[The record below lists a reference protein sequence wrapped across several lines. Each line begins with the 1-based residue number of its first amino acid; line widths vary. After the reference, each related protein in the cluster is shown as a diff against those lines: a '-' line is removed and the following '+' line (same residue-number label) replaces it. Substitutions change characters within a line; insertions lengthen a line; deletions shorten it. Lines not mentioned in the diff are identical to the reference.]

1 MWGRLTRSI
10 QALAVAVFLAVA
22 ADGAEP
28 TPLAGDA
35 KPAARSAEPIKVT
48 INPEGRV
55 SVAFLGPLT
64 PPAVCGTPVALA
76 VRIVNLGFITGRL
89 EARLVGAPAGAELE
103 FGSQPLNGT
112 PAEVRP
118 LRLTLQSPGTTDLTI
133 AFRIRNES
141 PDLGGRDRIH
151 LLIQCR

>member
-1 MWGRLTRSI
+1 MRRSI
-10 QALAVAVFLAVA
+10 QAWAGILALAFAIQAEGA
-22 ADGAEP
+22 A
-28 TPLAGDA
+28 TPE
-35 KPAARSAEPIKVT
+35 ARPSAQSAEPIKVT

-55 SVAFLGPLT
+55 SVVFLGPLPVPT
-64 PPAVCGTPVALA
+64 PRGTPVELA

-89 EARLVGAPAGAELE
+89 EARLVGAPAGSGLE
-103 FGSQPLNGT
+103 FASEPLKGS

-118 LRLTLQSPGTTDLTI
+118 LRITLQEAGTTDLTI

-151 LLIQCR
+151 LLIQSR

>member
-1 MWGRLTRSI
+1 LTRAI
-10 QALAVAVFLAVA
+10 QALAGALAVFLAVA
-22 ADGAEP
+22 AEGAEP
-28 TPLAGDA
+28 TPLPGDA
-35 KPAARSAEPIKVT
+35 KPAARSAEPIRVT

-55 SVAFLGPLT
+55 SVVFLGPL
-64 PPAVCGTPVALA
+64 PPPTVRGTPLALA

-89 EARLVGAPAGAELE
+89 EARLVGAPVGSELE
-103 FGSQPLNGT
+103 FAPEPLNGT
-112 PAEVRP
+112 PGEVRT
-118 LRLTLQSPGTTDLTI
+118 LRLTLKNPGTTDLTI